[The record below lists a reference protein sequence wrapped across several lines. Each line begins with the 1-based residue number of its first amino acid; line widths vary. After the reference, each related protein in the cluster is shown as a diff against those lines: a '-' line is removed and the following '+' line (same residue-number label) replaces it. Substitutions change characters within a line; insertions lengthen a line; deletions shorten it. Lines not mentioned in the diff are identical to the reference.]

1 MSSAARSNDATFG
14 AQVDQMSL
22 VGLKHSYDMWSLH
35 VKRFEVPFFKKIF
48 RFIANERLSSAD
60 RLEHSRT
67 SRGRGCKTS
76 ICKICVIFHIISILW
91 HTIAHQKPFLDVF
104 YVTFP
109 IFSAF

>member
-48 RFIANERLSSAD
+48 RLSWIIANERLSSAD
-60 RLEHSRT
+60 RLQHSELHGVVAVKR
-67 SRGRGCKTS
+67 RFAK
-76 ICKICVIFHIISILW
+76 
-91 HTIAHQKPFLDVF
+91 
-104 YVTFP
+104 YV
-109 IFSAF
+109 